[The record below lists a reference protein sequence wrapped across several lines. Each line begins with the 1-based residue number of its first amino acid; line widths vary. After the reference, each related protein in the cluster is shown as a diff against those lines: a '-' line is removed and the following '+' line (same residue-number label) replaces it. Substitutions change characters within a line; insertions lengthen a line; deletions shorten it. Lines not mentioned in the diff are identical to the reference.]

1 MKNIKTIKQFIER
14 MDKFAS
20 TAKYVEYDPNYHCT
34 YDASLVWNNMP
45 QQGGEIMLAFIVD
58 RYSDYTDKL
67 YVSMKDGA
75 IYGNPMKPLE
85 AVDFDN
91 PICCI
96 DKEIANVLLPI
107 YKAKYL
113 DSWTEY
119 VRNIA
124 ETYPEKLKGFEGIRD
139 GFSVLCNDLGV
150 LPWTCEGD
158 IRKIAKAAM

>member
-20 TAKYVEYDPNYHCT
+20 TAKYVEYDPNHHCT

-45 QQGGEIMLAFIVD
+45 QQDGEIMLAFIVD
-58 RYSDYTDKL
+58 RYNDYTDKL

-75 IYGNPMKPLE
+75 IYGNPMSPLE
-85 AVDFDN
+85 AIDFDK
-91 PICCI
+91 PFCHI
-96 DKEIANVLLPI
+96 DKEIAEILLPI

-113 DSWTEY
+113 DRWQEY
-119 VRNIA
+119 VGNIS
-124 ETYPEKLKGFEGIRD
+124 ETYPDKLKGFVGIRD

-150 LPWTCEGD
+150 LPWDCEGD
-158 IRKIAKAAM
+158 IRKVQE